1 MTTAPLHGP
10 ENIRHYILAGKD
22 QPDFIFTIKSLA
34 SGAHLTFR
42 ARPVKRSEQ
51 DMSRTQLT
59 AMVDLLTGPESWTFL
74 GCFHVYQP
82 RSGQPPMMEALTGAR
97 TQKPDGSHGSPIS
110 SDAPSAKTLHWLLGR
125 LSRNQGPEP
134 VAEFWHDGRCSA
146 CRRPLTDPTSV
157 ALGIGP
163 ICREKLGL

>member
-1 MTTAPLHGP
+1 MTGAPLHGP

-22 QPDFIFTIKSLA
+22 QAEFIFTFKSLG
-34 SGAHLTFR
+34 SGKHLTFR
-42 ARPVKRSEQ
+42 ARPVKRPSN
-51 DMSRTQLT
+51 DMSRTLLT
-59 AMVDLLTGPESWTFL
+59 AMVDVLTGPETWTFL
-74 GCFHVYQP
+74 GRIHINQDSTFSV
-82 RSGQPPMMEALTGAR
+82 LTGAR
-97 TQKPDGSHGSPIS
+97 TQHPDGSRGSSIS
-110 SDAPSAKTLHWLLGR
+110 SEADSAKTLHWLFGR

-146 CRRPLTDPTSV
+146 CRRPLTDPDSV